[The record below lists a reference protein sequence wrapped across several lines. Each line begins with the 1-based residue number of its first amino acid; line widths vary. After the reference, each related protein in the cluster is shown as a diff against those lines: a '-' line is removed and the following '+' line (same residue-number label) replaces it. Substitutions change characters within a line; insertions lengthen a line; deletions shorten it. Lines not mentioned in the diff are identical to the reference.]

1 VHATVPLANLP
12 ASGMPLA
19 SAWGPATAHFQM
31 AEPTAP
37 AMAPAEEMA
46 HIRTT
51 LKSRRD
57 FAKTLHGMIAANP
70 SDGFSSMV
78 LATIDQDIT
87 VLNSRLDALRPPE
100 ARLNQLSGEL
110 KHKTNLHAKLVAELA
125 ALDLSRTLL
134 QSRVQVSQEELAQMQ
149 IDFDQLKPPPTE
161 VPGPAMAAFQ
171 QVLVNLGQGPLFD
184 QLMSH
189 LQGLGLNVNAGL
201 RVEATGSPAADR
213 PAPSPFSPIDPAA
226 AASAAA
232 AAAAGSPFHAAAA
245 AATHSRAAELATAAD
260 AAQVAAAGANAQAVA
275 LAMQANHALSQ
286 AHAYQEQL
294 QQQQAYHASA
304 AAATAAAANGA
315 AAPASAAA
323 TLAAA
328 APATP
333 SPSTASGLAPPT
345 ESAPGAAAAAPAAPA
360 GTGRQSRS
368 ATRPAGTA
376 PSPRPSRSPRRPGA
390 GRPESVD
397 SRDASPAL
405 GLFD

>member
-1 VHATVPLANLP
+1 MGTAPAAAPSQRAPAQAAQRAAQQQATTQGQQVHATIQLAPVPAF
-12 ASGMPLA
+12 GMPLA
-19 SAWGPATAHFQM
+19 SAWGPATAHFQTT
-31 AEPTAP
+31 EPAAP

-51 LKSRRD
+51 LKSRKD

-100 ARLNQLSGEL
+100 ARLNQLTGEL

-134 QSRVQVSQEELAQMQ
+134 QTRVQASQEELAQLQ

-201 RVEATGSPAADR
+201 RVEATGSPAA
-213 PAPSPFSPIDPAA
+213 APLPP
-226 AASAAA
+226 
-232 AAAAGSPFHAAAA
+232 
-245 AATHSRAAELATAAD
+245 
-260 AAQVAAAGANAQAVA
+260 
-275 LAMQANHALSQ
+275 ALSVR
-286 AHAYQEQL
+286 
-294 QQQQAYHASA
+294 S
-304 AAATAAAANGA
+304 
-315 AAPASAAA
+315 
-323 TLAAA
+323 TL
-328 APATP
+328 
-333 SPSTASGLAPPT
+333 
-345 ESAPGAAAAAPAAPA
+345 
-360 GTGRQSRS
+360 
-368 ATRPAGTA
+368 RPR
-376 PSPRPSRSPRRPGA
+376 PLLSPRPPLAVLSTLRQPQPLTVAPPS
-390 GRPESVD
+390 
-397 SRDASPAL
+397 
-405 GLFD
+405 